1 MSEFEFLWKQYKNAA
16 AVAGRQ
22 GNLTK
27 ATRILK
33 EAFRECEEFGE
44 LDQELI
50 ELAHKLA
57 EQHLAQARFSEA
69 ESLYRLVLEVREKL
83 LGQTHDDVV
92 ESLKRVAVVQIMAF
106 RAEALGGSSNRPPQ
120 TVWTEYLPA
129 TG

>member
-1 MSEFEFLWKQYKNAA
+1 MSEFEFLWKQYKKAA
-16 AVAGRQ
+16 AAAAQQ

-33 EAFRECEEFGE
+33 EAFRESEEFGE
-44 LDQELI
+44 LDHELI
-50 ELAHKLA
+50 ELAHSF
-57 EQHLAQARFSEA
+57 AQQYLNLGRFSEA
-69 ESLYRLVLEVREKL
+69 EGLYRLVLEVREKL

-106 RAEALGGSSNRPPQ
+106 RAEALGGKHAHGTMPWGD
-120 TVWTEYLPA
+120 VLPA

>member
-1 MSEFEFLWKQYKNAA
+1 MSEFEFLWSQYKKAA
-16 AVAGRQ
+16 ASAARQ
-22 GNLTK
+22 GNLIK

-33 EAFRECEEFGE
+33 EAFRESEDYGE
-44 LDQELI
+44 LDEELI
-50 ELAHKLA
+50 ELAHA
-57 EQHLAQARFSEA
+57 FAQQHLNLSRFGEA

-106 RAEALGGSSNRPPQ
+106 RAEALGGRQ
-120 TVWTEYLPA
+120 THGSMPWGDVLPA

>member
-1 MSEFEFLWKQYKNAA
+1 MSEFEFLWKQYKQAA
-16 AVAGRQ
+16 AIASQQ

-33 EAFRECEEFGE
+33 EAFREAEEFGE
-44 LDQELI
+44 LDCELI
-50 ELAHKLA
+50 DLAHSVAEKQLA
-57 EQHLAQARFSEA
+57 AGRFSEA

-83 LGQTHDDVV
+83 LGQTHGDVV

-106 RAEALGGSSNRPPQ
+106 RAEALGGSARAASP
-120 TVWTEYLPA
+120 WSDFLPA

>member
-1 MSEFEFLWKQYKNAA
+1 MSEYEFLWKQYKSAA
-16 AVAGRQ
+16 AAASKQ

-33 EAFRECEEFGE
+33 EAFRESEEFGE
-44 LDQELI
+44 LDHELI
-50 ELAHKLA
+50 SLAHNLA
-57 EQHLAQARFSEA
+57 EQHLAQGRFVEA

-106 RAEALGGSSNRPPQ
+106 RHEALGGALRGQPFA
-120 TVWTEYLPA
+120 WTEFLPA